1 MVAVNEEWIAISILR
16 LIEMVSLN
24 TQWQNRLSVST
35 IVDQNEAQRN

>member
-24 TQWQNRLSVST
+24 TQWQNRYSGST
-35 IVDQNEAQRN
+35 IVVQNEAQRN